1 MKCKSVR
8 RKMHL
13 FYYHEIPLNEREPI
27 SEHLH
32 HCAQCASEYS
42 HMESMMRE
50 LTQAVMEPR
59 AATEDVTW
67 RRIQAS
73 LEPPP
78 GARNVHLL
86 RLAAAFLIFAI
97 GLGAG
102 LWLNRRQ
109 IDPSLTTSPQLIV
122 TRSEWNQYLGDLEL
136 LLLDA
141 GNNGLPVSAASVPGE
156 QTLDRLL
163 FQNRCLSRTEPTSP
177 EARRLLEETA
187 LLLQEIRNRSEA
199 SRQDPEWLPRIIAER
214 RMLERIRLLLSDDM
228 TDSRLEAERAPV
240 I

>member
-1 MKCKSVR
+1 MKCNAVR

-13 FYYHEIPLNEREPI
+13 FYYRELTLNEREQI
-27 SEHLH
+27 SEHLR
-32 HCAQCASEYS
+32 HCAQCAGEYS
-42 HMESMMRE
+42 RMESMMLD

-59 AATEDVTW
+59 AVSEDVTW
-67 RRIQAS
+67 RRIQAR

-78 GARNVHLL
+78 GARTAHLL
-86 RLAAAFLIFAI
+86 RLAAALLIFAI

-102 LWLNRRQ
+102 LWLNRSQ
-109 IDPSLTTSPQLIV
+109 TDPSLTTSPRLIV

-141 GNNGLPVSAASVPGE
+141 GNNGLPVSAATAPGE

-163 FQNRCLSRTEPTSP
+163 FQNRCLSRAELNSP
-177 EARRLLEETA
+177 EAHRLLEETA
-187 LLLQEIRNRSEA
+187 LLLQEIRNRSDA

-214 RMLERIRLLLSDDM
+214 RMLERIRLLLSGDM
-228 TDSRLEAERAPV
+228 ADSRLEAERAPV